1 MAQTQGFD
9 AVIDLGLSQPYKASP
24 YTQIMMSTSNDEL
37 TASDPPVAPILAPLC
52 AVFRRHLTA
61 QSLRYTPERAEVL
74 AAVMETDGLFEAD
87 ALRDQLRTDGKDV
100 SKATVYR
107 TLRLLQDAGII
118 VPIML
123 LEAKQTHYQL
133 AYGSDP
139 YDLMVCMET
148 GQINTFRSAAV
159 AAIRDELVAEAGWK
173 AVGHRFVIYGLS
185 PEAGG
190 GIPAPR

>member
-1 MAQTQGFD
+1 
-9 AVIDLGLSQPYKASP
+9 
-24 YTQIMMSTSNDEL
+24 MSERGESMEPV
-37 TASDPPVAPILAPLC
+37 ASDPPVAPILAPLC
-52 AVFRRHLTA
+52 SVFRRHLTA

-74 AAVMETDGLFEAD
+74 AAVMDTEDLFEAE
-87 ALRDQLRTDGKDV
+87 ALRDQLRSDGKVV

-123 LEAKQTHYQL
+123 MDAKQTHYQL
-133 AYGSDP
+133 AYGRDP
-139 YDLMVCMET
+139 YDLMVCMDT
-148 GQINTFRSAAV
+148 GSIKTFRSDAV

-185 PEAGG
+185 PESGQDV
-190 GIPAPR
+190 PAAR